1 MVFYNRFW
9 FGTSKCIGSFMET
22 KKGNKMDS
30 NQIREIINGQEP
42 IAIMKYF
49 EWPIFSN
56 DYAKARYTLLRIDR
70 KHNDIEEVDIPF
82 NIVPFVISKLGC
94 FEQVLR
100 SSEGIVWERMGFRD
114 IIKSSVPKAKIAQL
128 IDLQ

>member
-1 MVFYNRFW
+1 
-9 FGTSKCIGSFMET
+9 
-22 KKGNKMDS
+22 MDS
-30 NQIREIINGQEP
+30 NQIRDIINGQEP

-56 DYAKARYTLLRIDR
+56 DHAKARYTLLRIDR
-70 KHNDIEEVDIPF
+70 KHKDIEEVDIPF
-82 NIVPFVISKLGC
+82 NIVPFVISKLGR
-94 FEQVLR
+94 FEQMLR

-128 IDLQ
+128 IDLR